1 MPGARAALAQASRAL
16 RLNSLCPRG
25 TARLCTHLLLTPR
38 TRVSPSAVVGV
49 RSSRAGLTLPPPHGA
64 ESVRSRYI
72 SPRPPRATGGET
84 RRRELSVETHMR
96 CEATPF
102 SVLNGVRRCQ
112 ATVLKEGRKEGYTL
126 SALSRL

>member
-49 RSSRAGLTLPPPHGA
+49 RSSRAGLTLPPPTARSPSGPVIYPPAPPAPRGGRRDA
-64 ESVRSRYI
+64 ES
-72 SPRPPRATGGET
+72 
-84 RRRELSVETHMR
+84 
-96 CEATPF
+96 
-102 SVLNGVRRCQ
+102 
-112 ATVLKEGRKEGYTL
+112 
-126 SALSRL
+126 